1 MRNYEVAFVIHPEV
15 DDEGLNALTE
25 KVQSWITSGGG
36 SIEKVER
43 LGRKKLAYEIR
54 KQREGHYVLV
64 FAKMSAAA
72 PLDVERNLRLTEQ
85 VLRFMIMRLDGE
97 PAPVPPVVAEEPAP
111 ATA

>member
-36 SIEKVER
+36 SVEKVER

-64 FAKMSAAA
+64 YAKMSAAA
-72 PLDVERNLRLTEQ
+72 PLEVERNLRLTEQ
-85 VLRFMIMRLDGE
+85 ILRFMIMRLDGE
-97 PAPVPPVVAEEPAP
+97 PAPAPAAAEEPAP
-111 ATA
+111 IAA